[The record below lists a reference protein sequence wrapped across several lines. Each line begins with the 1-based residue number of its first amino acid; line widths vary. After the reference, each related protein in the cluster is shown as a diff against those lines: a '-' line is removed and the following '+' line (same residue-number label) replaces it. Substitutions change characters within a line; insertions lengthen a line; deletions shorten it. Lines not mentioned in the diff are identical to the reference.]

1 MVNCTKQGPTVLC
14 IGCHSM
20 IFNCAIYQAKVKNLI
35 QNCII
40 LKGSVKFIAHIFA
53 FPTILHLKI
62 HKKFTIEMMPVSTLF
77 LLRCTTFGFQ
87 DHLAR
92 LSLIKILKVRLL
104 SYRSALKLKVNYRSR
119 AIGSWQS
126 SPYSFPYTI
135 KLIKQAMMGLVFA

>member
-62 HKKFTIEMMPVSTLF
+62 HKKFTIEMPVSTLF

-87 DHLAR
+87 DHLER
-92 LSLIKILKVRLL
+92 LSLIKVRLL

>member
-1 MVNCTKQGPTVLC
+1 MVGTYVLIC
-14 IGCHSM
+14 FLSICGSSSIVYWMSQHDFQLCYLLGKSQK
-20 IFNCAIYQAKVKNLI
+20 FNLKLHF
-35 QNCII
+35 

-62 HKKFTIEMMPVSTLF
+62 HKKFTIEMPVSTLF

-104 SYRSALKLKVNYRSR
+104 SYRSALKLKMNYRSR
-119 AIGSWQS
+119 AIGSWQT
-126 SPYSFPYTI
+126 SPNSFPYTI
-135 KLIKQAMMGLVFA
+135 K